1 MRFIQQK
8 HFFWPISLQGF
19 DFEIA
24 AVVTAAAAAAK
35 HSCKQCKYT
44 QNYISI
50 FKLPKHK
57 FYLKKQRFGD
67 LQLYHKKNLYSDY
80 LTMNITFSALMLCY
94 GKWFAAAAAAAVAAA
109 AISKS

>member
-8 HFFWPISLQGF
+8 HFFWSISLQGY

-24 AVVTAAAAAAK
+24 AAATAAAAAAAAK
-35 HSCKQCKYT
+35 HSCKQYKYT

-57 FYLKKQRFGD
+57 FYVEKQRFCD
-67 LQLYHKKNLYSDY
+67 LQLSCIAAAVAK
-80 LTMNITFSALMLCY
+80 
-94 GKWFAAAAAAAVAAA
+94 AAAAAAM
-109 AISKS
+109 IKQ

>member
-8 HFFWPISLQGF
+8 HFFWSISSQGY

-24 AVVTAAAAAAK
+24 AAATAAAAAATAK

-57 FYLKKQRFGD
+57 FYVEKQRFCD
-67 LQLYHKKNLYSDY
+67 LQLSCIAAAVAK
-80 LTMNITFSALMLCY
+80 
-94 GKWFAAAAAAAVAAA
+94 AAAAAAM
-109 AISKS
+109 IKQ

>member
-8 HFFWPISLQGF
+8 HFFWSISLQGY

-24 AVVTAAAAAAK
+24 AAATAAAAAAK

-44 QNYISI
+44 QNYISM

-57 FYLKKQRFGD
+57 FYVEKQRFCD
-67 LQLYHKKNLYSDY
+67 LQLSCIAAAVAK
-80 LTMNITFSALMLCY
+80 
-94 GKWFAAAAAAAVAAA
+94 AAAAAAM
-109 AISKS
+109 IKQ

>member
-8 HFFWPISLQGF
+8 HFFWPISLQGY

-24 AVVTAAAAAAK
+24 AAATAAAAAAK
-35 HSCKQCKYT
+35 HSCKQYKYT

-57 FYLKKQRFGD
+57 FYVEKQRFCD
-67 LQLYHKKNLYSDY
+67 LQLSCIAATVAK
-80 LTMNITFSALMLCY
+80 
-94 GKWFAAAAAAAVAAA
+94 AAAAAAM
-109 AISKS
+109 IKQ

>member
-1 MRFIQQK
+1 MRFIQQN
-8 HFFWPISLQGF
+8 HFFWSISLQGY

-24 AVVTAAAAAAK
+24 AAATAAAAAAAAAK

-57 FYLKKQRFGD
+57 FYVEKQRFCD
-67 LQLYHKKNLYSDY
+67 LQLSCIAAAVAK
-80 LTMNITFSALMLCY
+80 
-94 GKWFAAAAAAAVAAA
+94 AAAAAAM
-109 AISKS
+109 IKQ

>member
-19 DFEIA
+19 DFKIA
-24 AVVTAAAAAAK
+24 AVVTAAAAAAAK

-57 FYLKKQRFGD
+57 FYVEKQRFCD
-67 LQLYHKKNLYSDY
+67 LQLSCIAAAVAK
-80 LTMNITFSALMLCY
+80 
-94 GKWFAAAAAAAVAAA
+94 AAAAAAM
-109 AISKS
+109 IKQ

>member
-8 HFFWPISLQGF
+8 HFFWSISLQGY

-24 AVVTAAAAAAK
+24 AAATAAAAAAAAK
-35 HSCKQCKYT
+35 HSRKQCKYT

-57 FYLKKQRFGD
+57 FYVEKQRFCD
-67 LQLYHKKNLYSDY
+67 LQLSCIAAAVAK
-80 LTMNITFSALMLCY
+80 
-94 GKWFAAAAAAAVAAA
+94 AAAAAAM
-109 AISKS
+109 IKQ